1 MLKPTAVIVNIARGA
16 VIDTEALLKYI
27 DNLGGAVLDVFEEE
41 PLDKDSIL
49 WDTQNLIISPHN
61 SFVSEKNSERMFEV
75 IYKNLNEYFCI
86 VPKSVS

>member
-1 MLKPTAVIVNIARGA
+1 MARGGI
-16 VIDTEALLKYI
+16 VDEKALVSALKKGAPGY
-27 DNLGGAVLDVFEEE
+27 AVLDVFEEE

-61 SFVSEKNSERMFEV
+61 SFVSEKNNERMFEV